1 MSCHCREKIRLVSE
15 PCFNDRPL
23 ISDEGLNHL
32 ASDYRM
38 WADRTDHKP
47 TRQMTRFAKWVLINR
62 KAFDWLTKNT
72 DGFDYLMSSGQG
84 ATWNFPGIESVVTN
98 PSDLQRDRYN
108 RWHMTALI
116 FGTWPDG
123 EPILGPDG
131 VEIGECRHALENP
144 LEQYTCDLSR
154 IKGTDKN
161 TSHFGHFHVQPR
173 K

>member
-1 MSCHCREKIRLVSE
+1 MGSV
-15 PCFNDRPL
+15 
-23 ISDEGLNHL
+23 
-32 ASDYRM
+32 
-38 WADRTDHKP
+38 
-47 TRQMTRFAKWVLINR
+47 RQMTRLAKWVLINR

-123 EPILGPDG
+123 EPILGPDE
-131 VEIGECRHALENP
+131 VEIGECRHGEINDKELD
-144 LEQYTCDLSR
+144 CDLTSIR
-154 IKGTDKN
+154 LFNRTD
-161 TSHFGHFHVQPR
+161 HLGHFHVLP
-173 K
+173 KEAKSK